1 MQKIFCVLIAVVVT
15 VMNFGCDKEDAVVTS
30 TPPPQLSASATSV
43 VLLTE
48 GSAAIVISNGTE
60 PYSISD
66 PPNTTIAEVQMTESR
81 TLSIVSKSLGSTTV
95 KVKDS
100 STPSKTVTISI
111 NVVAAYTSSVS
122 GSLSFNSNRGDISIS
137 GIGSIEN
144 SAPTSGAGV
153 IALGEFSGTVLYAYK
168 VNSTTNIDVVM
179 VLFQSHSNLT
189 VGTYGYPST
198 SKAVMISYQQ
208 GVNPNDSLS
217 MDRGYILATS
227 AIANIETL
235 SSSVIKGTFS
245 GVGYYID
252 NGTPAPSQTIAI
264 TNGVFNAPIVQ
275 IGKKQESVIE
285 KIVLQSIKRLK

>member
-1 MQKIFCVLIAVVVT
+1 MRKICFVLIAVVIT
-15 VMNFGCDKEDAVVTS
+15 IMNFGCDKEDAVVTS
-30 TPPPQLSASATSV
+30 TPPPQLSASATSI

-48 GSAAIVISNGTE
+48 GSATIVISNGTE

-66 PPNTTIAEVQMTESR
+66 QPNTTIAEVQMTESR

-153 IALGEFSGTVLYAYK
+153 IALGEFSGS
-168 VNSTTNIDVVM
+168 NTN
-179 VLFQSHSNLT
+179 LA
-189 VGTYGYPST
+189 VGSYGYPS
-198 SKAVMISYQQ
+198 SGKVVMISYQQ

-227 AIANIETL
+227 ALANIETL

-252 NGTPAPSQTIAI
+252 NGTPVPSQTINV